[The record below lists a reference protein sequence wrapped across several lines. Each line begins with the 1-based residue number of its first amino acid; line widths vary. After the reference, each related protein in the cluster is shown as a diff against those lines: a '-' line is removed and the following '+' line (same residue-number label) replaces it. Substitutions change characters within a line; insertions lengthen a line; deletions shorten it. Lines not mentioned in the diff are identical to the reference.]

1 MYKNTH
7 FIKKNWGDTVDTQ
20 IAVICSN
27 EFAKRVKT
35 IETELSSIKLQYYTY
50 RNPQEAT
57 ALIGQIKPCDA
68 VFFSG
73 SLPYFYAKKKCD
85 ELPIPTHYLK
95 QDGTAIATTLLA
107 LTNRG
112 TTLQEVS
119 IDITDPN
126 IATGILEDI
135 STNEFPWMYKIEP
148 NVDIEEIVKFHYDL
162 YQNQKTTQAVT
173 SIHAVYEILQKQ
185 NVPVIRM
192 IDPRSSIIKGISET
206 KNLAILSKSQ
216 SAKIAVGYIQFE
228 SNREIQNN
236 ELGQFTLLFKT
247 RLIEVER
254 NLFTLFT
261 TQGDVQRIFE
271 YLSEIQWK
279 RLSDTPFKLAFG
291 YGSNI
296 EEATQNAK
304 DALLLTK
311 SNTAY
316 VLTEHKQLLGPYPK
330 YHRCIE
336 LRTQEP
342 VLVEVAKSTS
352 LSPAN
357 LSKVIQFSK
366 YHTANEFTAHDLESF
381 LQVSRRT
388 SERILKKLVDH
399 QYAEVVGEEMTYQQG
414 RPRAV
419 YRLNFPTYL

>member
-1 MYKNTH
+1 MA
-7 FIKKNWGDTVDTQ
+7 IQ

-27 EFAKRVKT
+27 EFAKRVKKM
-35 IETELSSIKLQYYTY
+35 ETELSSIKLQYYTY
-50 RNPQEAT
+50 SNPQEAT
-57 ALIGQIKPCDA
+57 TLITQIKPCDA

-95 QDGTAIATTLLA
+95 QDGTAVATTLLA

-112 TTLQEVS
+112 ISLKDVS
-119 IDITDPN
+119 IDITDPS

-135 STNEFPWMYKIEP
+135 GSSDCPRMYKIESD
-148 NVDIEEIVKFHYDL
+148 VDIQEVVRFHFDL
-162 YQNQKTTQAVT
+162 YKNQLTSQVVT
-173 SIHAVYEILQKQ
+173 SIHAVYEILQRK
-185 NVPVIRM
+185 NVPVLRM
-192 IDPRSSIIKGISET
+192 IDPRSSIIKGIIDT
-206 KNLAILSKSQ
+206 KNLAVLSKSQ

-228 SNREIQNN
+228 SNSVIQSN
-236 ELGQFTLLFKT
+236 ELSLFISLFKT
-247 RLIEVER
+247 RLIEVEE
-254 NLFTLFT
+254 NLFTLFI

-271 YLSEIQWK
+271 NLTEMQWK
-279 RLSDTPFKLAFG
+279 KLSNTPFRLAFG
-291 YGSNI
+291 YGINI
-296 EEATQNAK
+296 KEATQNAK

-311 SNTAY
+311 TNTAY
-316 VLTEHKQLLGPYPK
+316 VLTEQKQLLGPYPK
-330 YHRCIE
+330 YNRCIE
-336 LRTQEP
+336 LRTEEP
-342 VLVEVAKSTS
+342 ILVEVAKSTS

-366 YHTANEFTAHDLESF
+366 YHTTNEFTAHDLETF

-399 QYAEVVGEEMTYQQG
+399 QYAEIVGEEMTYQQG

-419 YRLNFPTYL
+419 YRLNFPTYI